1 MAQLNFT
8 QNGLAWISDEISV
21 SSDFNLHIEREK
33 AAQLNIM
40 QKTSGEKWA
49 DIIEAERY
57 ANKIESTTEDDEKE
71 VFSDIISMLHCF
83 AMKMYSRRRKK
94 KMELIKEDLKNELDL

>member
-40 QKTSGEKWA
+40 QKTSGEKWG

-57 ANKIESTTEDDEKE
+57 ANKTVIDVDIQVLIPKKIKVISYSKVTSAEYTT
-71 VFSDIISMLHCF
+71 
-83 AMKMYSRRRKK
+83 A
-94 KMELIKEDLKNELDL
+94 

>member
-33 AAQLNIM
+33 PVQLNIM
-40 QKTSGEKWA
+40 QKTRGEKWA

-57 ANKIESTTEDDEKE
+57 ANKTVID
-71 VFSDIISMLHCF
+71 VDIQVLIPKKIKVIS
-83 AMKMYSRRRKK
+83 
-94 KMELIKEDLKNELDL
+94 

>member
-40 QKTSGEKWA
+40 QKTSGEKWG

-57 ANKIESTTEDDEKE
+57 ANKTVIDVDIQVFIQKKIKVISYSKVTSAEYTT
-71 VFSDIISMLHCF
+71 
-83 AMKMYSRRRKK
+83 A
-94 KMELIKEDLKNELDL
+94 

>member
-40 QKTSGEKWA
+40 QKTSGEK
-49 DIIEAERY
+49 
-57 ANKIESTTEDDEKE
+57 
-71 VFSDIISMLHCF
+71 
-83 AMKMYSRRRKK
+83 
-94 KMELIKEDLKNELDL
+94 

>member
-40 QKTSGEKWA
+40 QKTGGEKWA

-57 ANKIESTTEDDEKE
+57 ANKTVIDVDIWVLIPKKIKVISYSKVTSAEYTTT
-71 VFSDIISMLHCF
+71 
-83 AMKMYSRRRKK
+83 
-94 KMELIKEDLKNELDL
+94 